1 METKSWIVVTIFLFT
16 ITYIDA
22 QCKMR
27 TDSMCVDSMRGKG
40 NQCKSACKDSL
51 REKDT
56 LSNTMCKMKM
66 EASLKDSVVT
76 KDSVVASGA
85 NEMKMSL
92 LPEHYLF
99 TQRWLWGE
107 NGKNRKNGKY
117 PLTLEG
123 REHEMDIRANLN
135 KWHRIAGY
143 TALASM
149 IGAGISG
156 QKLADGNEGA
166 RTYHNLFTGLTNVSY
181 FGSLGL
187 ALFSPPPMRD
197 REGGLTSVNAHRYL
211 AILHVTSMLATDI
224 LSGLLPNNPDL
235 IPYHKAAAITAFS
248 SLFVATVVINL

>member
-1 METKSWIVVTIFLFT
+1 MKTKSWSILIIFLFT
-16 ITYIDA
+16 TTYIDA
-22 QCKMR
+22 QCKMH
-27 TDSMCVDSMRGKG
+27 TDSMCVDSMQGKG
-40 NQCKSACKDSL
+40 VHCRSVCKDSL
-51 REKDT
+51 QKKDT
-56 LSNTMCKMKM
+56 LNTGMCKMKM
-66 EASLKDSVVT
+66 SDSMKDSIVM
-76 KDSVVASGA
+76 KDTVVANGSG
-85 NEMKMSL
+85 EMKMSL

-107 NGKNRKNGKY
+107 NGRNRKNGKY

-166 RTYHNLFTGLTNVSY
+166 RIYHNLFTGLTNVGY

-211 AILHVTSMLATDI
+211 AILHVTSMLTTDI

-235 IPYHKAAAITAFS
+235 IPYHRAAAITAFS